1 MLALR
6 PTRRHLRRLRHERP
20 DVAMMLAFGAALAIL
35 SGLPALLGIDAG
47 KGHRTIVIAMTANAR
62 AARFCTEPQSP
73 QEAPR
78 ADLEGAERPKGLL
91 ESLLPPGIP
100 PPSDTT

>member
-35 SGLPALLGIDAG
+35 SDLPALLGIEAG
-47 KGHRTIVIAMTANAR
+47 KEHRTIVIAMTANAR
-62 AARFCTEPQSP
+62 AARDS
-73 QEAPR
+73 ALSRR
-78 ADLEGAERPKGLL
+78 ALRRRPVPTWRGRR
-91 ESLLPPGIP
+91 GRRGC
-100 PPSDTT
+100 